1 MLGSY
6 SEVSEAPRRVDL
18 RVATRGTASAA
29 TQAPPLGAYVEIV
42 PGLDSMHVETRH
54 RGNAIWSSSFRYA
67 ANMAERLLAQIL
79 TVLTACRTWRFA
91 EEGCHC
97 SKAAA
102 GEWGTQA

>member
-91 EEGCHC
+91 KEGATARRQQPA
-97 SKAAA
+97 SGATKA
-102 GEWGTQA
+102 

>member
-42 PGLDSMHVETRH
+42 PGLDSMHVETRL
-54 RGNAIWSSSFRYA
+54 RGNAIWSSSFRSA
-67 ANMAERLLAQIL
+67 ASMAEPSMARIQPTSSARFQKSWSWMLAMPSSL
-79 TVLTACRTWRFA
+79 TGR
-91 EEGCHC
+91 
-97 SKAAA
+97 
-102 GEWGTQA
+102 